1 MIEEEYKELSLR
13 RQCEL
18 LSISRASYYYEY
30 IDFDESEIANRIRE
44 IYLWSDCRYGYRKI
58 TKALVSQGITINHKR
73 VSRMMRDMG
82 IEGLYPKRKPNTSA
96 NNKEHQVYPYL
107 LKNLIITRPSQ
118 VFATDITY
126 IRLKDRFVYLIAIID
141 IYSRYI
147 ISYEISHSMEV
158 EFCTLALEKALLI
171 SIPEIFNT
179 DQGSQFTSKPFI
191 DLLISK
197 NIQIS
202 MDHKGRCFDN
212 IFIERLWR
220 TIKQEL
226 IYHKRLDSVR
236 DLERALEEYVPWY
249 NNERLH
255 QGINYK
261 RPADLYFAR
270 REERQET
277 HQEAIRLAS

>member
-1 MIEEEYKELSLR
+1 
-13 RQCEL
+13 
-18 LSISRASYYYEY
+18 
-30 IDFDESEIANRIRE
+30 
-44 IYLWSDCRYGYRKI
+44 
-58 TKALVSQGITINHKR
+58 
-73 VSRMMRDMG
+73 
-82 IEGLYPKRKPNTSA
+82 
-96 NNKEHQVYPYL
+96 
-107 LKNLIITRPSQ
+107 
-118 VFATDITY
+118 
-126 IRLKDRFVYLIAIID
+126 
-141 IYSRYI
+141 
-147 ISYEISHSMEV
+147 MEV
-158 EFCTLALEKALLI
+158 EFCISALEKALLI

-179 DQGSQFTSKPFI
+179 DQGSQFTSKSFI

-226 IYHKRLDSVR
+226 IYHKRLDNVR
-236 DLERALEEYVPWY
+236 DLERALEEYIPWY

-255 QGINYK
+255 QGIDYK

-270 REERQET
+270 REECQEA